1 MRQSSR
7 RHRQCDQYRN
17 WTFHGFR
24 SLGTEPSSPASV
36 TRLRANV
43 SRFRD
48 TTCLVGLRRSL
59 ASISSEHVHGDG
71 GRISSQDAVRGHS
84 NKLKRKLL
92 YLSPLARRGRPS
104 LPRLRGV
111 GWWRGRSTSLSLRKG
126 LLTPT
131 LLSNC
136 RRTPQEREGTNW
148 CTTKR
153 RFQFI
158 EIPTRLAANRTRGN
172 VMVARILAATFA
184 AAVVSAVVLAP
195 LPSARADDLL
205 KVAVAQRGQW
215 DTAITELGVRSGI
228 FKKHGI
234 AVDILYTQGGPEA
247 HQAVIS
253 GSMDIAC
260 GGGIESAMS
269 GFSKGAPVR
278 IIGSAMIG
286 SPDTYWFVVAN
297 SPIKSLADASGKT
310 ISYSQ
315 NGSSSHTALLALL
328 DQYKVDA
335 RPVSTGGHPA
345 TLTMVMT
352 GQIDI
357 GRGAAPFGLDLVEQ
371 GKIRVIARGSE
382 IKARADQT
390 VRICMANAQV
400 LAKRGDAV
408 ARFMQ
413 GYRDTIDWM
422 YSD

>member
-1 MRQSSR
+1 MRRSSR
-7 RHRQCDQYRN
+7 RHRQCDQCRN
-17 WTFHGFR
+17 WTFHGFA
-24 SLGTEPSSPASV
+24 P
-36 TRLRANV
+36 
-43 SRFRD
+43 
-48 TTCLVGLRRSL
+48 LVRNPG
-59 ASISSEHVHGDG
+59 SISLEHVHGDG
-71 GRISSQDAVRGHS
+71 GRISSQDALGC
-84 NKLKRKLL
+84 
-92 YLSPLARRGRPS
+92 PT
-104 LPRLRGV
+104 
-111 GWWRGRSTSLSLRKG
+111 GRSQSGPGR
-126 LLTPT
+126 
-131 LLSNC
+131 
-136 RRTPQEREGTNW
+136 
-148 CTTKR
+148 
-153 RFQFI
+153 
-158 EIPTRLAANRTRGN
+158 N

-260 GGGIESAMS
+260 GGGIESAI
-269 GFSKGAPVR
+269 GAFSRGAPVR

-328 DQYKVDA
+328 DQYKIDA

-345 TLTMVMT
+345 TLTMAMT

-357 GRGAAPFGLDLVEQ
+357 GRGAAPFGLELVEQ

-382 IKARADQT
+382 IAERANQT
-390 VRICMANAQV
+390 VRTCIAHPQALEQ
-400 LAKRGDAV
+400 RGDVV

-413 GYRDTIDWM
+413 AYRDTIDWM
-422 YSD
+422 YSDPAALDAYE